1 MGGWEVGGRKVQ
13 GGGDI
18 GILGTNSLHCT
29 AETVTESGLTQFTT
43 GQANE
48 SERGSTEARNRF

>member
-1 MGGWEVGGRKVQ
+1 MGGRKVQ

-18 GILGTNSLHCT
+18 CILGTNSLHCT
-29 AETVTESGLTQFTT
+29 AETVAESGLTQFTT